1 MLSLQLL
8 QQQLDIIRFGR
19 KKDYLHVLTG
29 RENTPFD
36 SWILVWKGNVDDITS
51 GKMEL
56 GCGTS
61 EPAGTSRTT
70 ESATDSWWG
79 RL

>member
-1 MLSLQLL
+1 MLSLLL
-8 QQQLDIIRFGR
+8 LQQLDIIRFCR
-19 KKDYLHVLTG
+19 KKKITCTFDWE

-36 SWILVWKGNVDDITS
+36 SWILGWKRNVDDITS
-51 GKMEL
+51 GKREL
-56 GCGTS
+56 GCWTS